1 MEELGEIKMNEDEK
15 WLDAIANN
23 LQKAIL
29 YIVEEDDSWAG
40 GVRVD
45 CIDFEVIRTNLGE
58 IRILIKNLFQEDVRD
73 HINGIM
79 YFENIHWPNIKLMC
93 EYDFVEEGVVISH
106 TMRVRPTFS
115 CSVISF
121 INRNP
126 NKLTNNESY
135 QSMISSIRM
144 WDDCLITYTNKYG
157 IEKTITPEDIAN
169 DI

>member
-1 MEELGEIKMNEDEK
+1 MSKDAK
-15 WLDAIANN
+15 WIQSISNDLKII
-23 LQKAIL
+23 IL
-29 YIVEEDDSWAG
+29 NFIEGDIIGRSVATD
-40 GVRVD
+40 
-45 CIDFEVIRTNLGE
+45 DFEVVRTNLGE
-58 IRILIKNLFQEDVRD
+58 IRIIIKNLFQEDVRD

-126 NKLTNNESY
+126 NKLTDNESY